1 MLATPLAN
9 LQNEKWQ
16 ELIQDDSEEP
26 QQPRLHMQVQYIT
39 ENFYDLA
46 ANLGELLWLSYRSSF
61 K

>member
-16 ELIQDDSEEP
+16 ELVQDDSEEP

-46 ANLGELLWLSYRSSF
+46 ANLGELL
-61 K
+61 

>member
-1 MLATPLAN
+1 MLATPSAN

-16 ELIQDDSEEP
+16 ELVQDDSEEP

-46 ANLGELLWLSYRSSF
+46 ANIGKLLWLSHRSSF

>member
-1 MLATPLAN
+1 MLATPSAN

-16 ELIQDDSEEP
+16 ELVQDDSEEP

-46 ANLGELLWLSYRSSF
+46 ANIGKLLWLSYGSSF